1 VTFTAVVVWFA
12 AAWWVAAIGFL
23 CLSTIAAFLQ
33 PLLQR
38 WRARGEDL
46 PPLNLE
52 DLPPVSL
59 VVPVKALDPGFRRAQ
74 ESLLAQSYPEAEFLV
89 SAAEEDSPALAAIRD
104 LAAGYPAFPARI
116 LRSTGRFAA
125 SPKLNNLIEA
135 FRQARH
141 DLVFMKDSN
150 TILAPG
156 DLEAA
161 VRQLTP
167 DVGLVVAVP
176 VATGAKNFA
185 ARIEESIMNGAH
197 ARALMTA
204 SVLRREVGVG
214 KFMLFR
220 RSDLD
225 RAGGIAALASTVGED
240 NAMGKAL
247 AWLGLRTVFSHRV
260 VRQELGSRSLT
271 DVYNRQMR
279 WAVIRRDEERTAF
292 ILEPLSFVF
301 PATIAASL
309 AAPLL
314 GLASCTAAAA
324 TIVGWFAAE
333 TLLAA
338 AKGWGL
344 SLAAPIAFLCR
355 EIMLPCIWLN
365 AWLTN
370 RVVWAQGTYVAKPA
384 SGASAAAML
393 GSGGLVRRDDDR

>member
-1 VTFTAVVVWFA
+1 
-12 AAWWVAAIGFL
+12 
-23 CLSTIAAFLQ
+23 
-33 PLLQR
+33 
-38 WRARGEDL
+38 
-46 PPLNLE
+46 
-52 DLPPVSL
+52 
-59 VVPVKALDPGFRRAQ
+59 
-74 ESLLAQSYPEAEFLV
+74 
-89 SAAEEDSPALAAIRD
+89 
-104 LAAGYPAFPARI
+104 
-116 LRSTGRFAA
+116 
-125 SPKLNNLIEA
+125 
-135 FRQARH
+135 
-141 DLVFMKDSN
+141 
-150 TILAPG
+150 
-156 DLEAA
+156 
-161 VRQLTP
+161 
-167 DVGLVVAVP
+167 

-220 RSDLD
+220 RSDLE

-247 AWLGLRTVFSHRV
+247 ACLGLRTVFSHRV

-309 AAPLL
+309 AAPLI
-314 GLASCTAAAA
+314 GLAACTAAVA
-324 TIVGWFAAE
+324 TIIGWFAAE
-333 TLLAA
+333 TLLAV

-344 SLAAPIAFLCR
+344 SLTAPIAFLCR

-384 SGASAAAML
+384 SASAAAVL

>member
-1 VTFTAVVVWFA
+1 VSFADIFVWFA
-12 AAWWVAAIGFL
+12 AAWWLAASGFL
-23 CLSTIAAFLQ
+23 CLSIVAAFLQ

-38 WRARGEDL
+38 RRARGEEL
-46 PPLNLE
+46 PPI
-52 DLPPVSL
+52 SL
-59 VVPVKALDPGFRRAQ
+59 VVPVKAVDPGFRRAQ
-74 ESLLAQSYPEAEFLV
+74 ESLLEQSYPQAEFLV
-89 SAAEEDSPALAAIRD
+89 SAAEEDSPALAAIRG
-104 LAAGYPAFPARI
+104 LAACYPAIPTRF

-125 SPKLNNLIEA
+125 SPKLNNLAEA
-135 FRQARH
+135 FRQAHH
-141 DLVFMKDSN
+141 DLIFMKDSN

-176 VATGAKNFA
+176 VAIGARNFA
-185 ARIEESIMNGAH
+185 ARLEASIMNGAH
-197 ARALMTA
+197 ARILLTA
-204 SVLRREVGVG
+204 SVLRREIGVG

-247 AWLGLRTVFSHRV
+247 ARLGLRTVFSHRI
-260 VRQELGSRSLT
+260 VRQELGSRRLT

-279 WAVIRRDEERTAF
+279 WAVIRRAEERAAF
-292 ILEPLSFVF
+292 VGEPLSFVF
-301 PATIAASL
+301 PTALAASL

-314 GLASCTAAAA
+314 GAAPFTAAAA

-333 TLLAA
+333 TVLAA
-338 AKGWGL
+338 AKGWGV
-344 SLAAPIAFLCR
+344 SPTASIAFLCR
-355 EIMLPCIWLN
+355 EIMLCIVWLN

-370 RVVWAQGTYVAKPA
+370 RVVWAQGTYIATSSSDPSRTHA
-384 SGASAAAML
+384 LGSLASA
-393 GSGGLVRRDDDR
+393 RRDCDL